1 MIRVA
6 IVDDEREYVEQM
18 AGFFK
23 VYQEQNNT
31 QFICDT
37 YLDGIDLVS
46 ENSNVYDI
54 VFLDIDMKL
63 LNGVDTAKKLR
74 EYNQQVVIIFLT
86 KLAQYAIR
94 GYEVSA
100 FDFILKPI
108 DYNTFALKMKRILN
122 AVRQAVNDTKI
133 QIRHD
138 GNTIVISARDIL
150 YVEVIAH
157 KVIYH
162 TSGGDYEIYGK
173 IKEIERKLAETE
185 FFRCHRAFIVNLK
198 HVTYVGDDEVH
209 IGKHVIP
216 LSRLKKK
223 DLLVALSNYIGAN
236 TNVVF

>member
-31 QFICDT
+31 QCICET

>member
-6 IVDDEREYVEQM
+6 IVDDEREYVEQL

-23 VYQEQNNT
+23 VYHEQNNT

-138 GNTIVISARDIL
+138 GNAIVISARDIL